1 MSSDPSQ
8 MITSYL
14 HTKYNLPLEESKF
27 KELLEKYN
35 NSYGK
40 DKQLISTIFTT
51 LFGLTIESL
60 ESVSINR
67 SKTEFTDISQ
77 TIKDLS
83 ITINKLTQNIGELSE
98 VNEELKS
105 NYWKLN
111 QSLIN
116 SHR

>member
-1 MSSDPSQ
+1 MSVESTK
-8 MITSYL
+8 MVSYMR
-14 HTKYNLPLEESKF
+14 TKYNLPLEESKF
-27 KELLEKYN
+27 KEFLEKYN

-40 DKQLISTIFTT
+40 EKQIISTIFTT

-60 ESVSINR
+60 ESIAINR

-83 ITINKLTQNIGELSE
+83 LTINKLTQKIGELSE

-111 QSLIN
+111 QSFIN
-116 SHR
+116 SSR